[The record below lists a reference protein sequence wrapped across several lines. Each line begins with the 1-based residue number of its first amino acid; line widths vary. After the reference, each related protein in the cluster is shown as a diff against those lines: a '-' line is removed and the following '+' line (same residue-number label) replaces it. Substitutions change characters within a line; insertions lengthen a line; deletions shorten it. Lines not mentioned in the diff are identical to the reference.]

1 MRYYAR
7 IFVPNYEIIRQ
18 KTDDFL
24 RVIDWKPRFGFHK
37 LPWDQYIEYCP
48 EILTA
53 FESLYGLKPVWAA
66 TYITYKDEF
75 SKVHVDN
82 IPPCEF
88 DYQCRINLPI
98 RNCEDTFTEFY
109 TGGEY
114 EEIKQ
119 PSGERYFVLK
129 QDSQAQLVDK
139 VEMVGPTVM
148 RVMEPHRVQH
158 THNMQR
164 VNLTVYTDKDPV
176 FLLD

>member
-1 MRYYAR
+1 MRYYTR
-7 IFVPNYEIIRQ
+7 IHVPEYETIRR
-18 KTDDFL
+18 KTDKFL
-24 RVIDWKPRFGFHK
+24 DEIQWKPMFGFRK
-37 LPWDQYIEYCP
+37 LPWNEYVKYCP

-53 FESLYGLKPVWAA
+53 FKSLYGLTPVWAA
-66 TYITYKDEF
+66 TYITYKDEY
-75 SKVHVDN
+75 SKIHIDN

-88 DYQCRINLPI
+88 DHQCRINLPI
-98 RNCEDTFTEFY
+98 RNCVDTFTEFY
-109 TGGEY
+109 SGGEY

-129 QDSQAQLVDK
+129 QGSQAQLVDQ

-148 RVMEPHRVQH
+148 RVMEPHRVHH
-158 THNMQR
+158 THDKQR